1 MIAPA
6 DDPPVA
12 TWPGSW
18 AVSVVPAACGVGIFL
33 SACLLFLLEPLVG
46 LLVLP
51 TFGGVPAT
59 WATVLCFFQGVLV
72 LGYLYSHV
80 SISRLDPRRGAILHA
95 AVVALALGAAVV
107 APSRYRDLIVPGTP
121 VALNLLGMLA
131 LTVGPAAF
139 LMTTTTPLVS
149 SWYVLLKGDH
159 AGRADPYWLYALSN
173 AGSLLAVLAYP
184 LVVEPAVGL
193 GSQRAA
199 WLVGFGVLCLLL
211 LGLAV
216 RIGVRIGGRLR
227 GVPGAAEERHS
238 VDALPIPI
246 ARRMRWLLLAAIPS
260 GLLAAVTNFITTDLI
275 SAPLLWVGPL
285 AIYLVSLIVVF
296 SPRGRRLIRPAV
308 ILAPVAITLLW
319 VPIGSVGGW
328 PAVPLLLLQ
337 LGGFAVVALA
347 LHGLL
352 AEDRPP
358 AASLTTFY
366 LVIAVGGVLGS
377 AFVAIVAPVAFK
389 GIWEFPL
396 LLVGALVAI
405 ALCID
410 AGPWSRATGGGFA
423 AGSARAL
430 GTLTSGAW
438 RRLVPYALVGIVL
451 VVALTSAR
459 STALAVAT
467 DWLLVGAVVLLFGA
481 RPGVLAVLTAIV
493 LTLGVFVLPPAPVFQ
508 DRDFFGVI
516 QVLRPPDGLTTDL
529 KNGTTVHGS
538 QWRDAARR
546 NEPVN
551 EFAASGPAGDIFT
564 ALRAGSTEG
573 RSIGVVGLGAGEL
586 AAYAQPADRLT
597 IFEIS
602 PLDVQVASDPRYFT
616 YLADAPIRPLVL
628 IGDGRLLVEASDSGV
643 FDVLFLDAF
652 SSDAVPVHLLTVEA
666 ILADLRATRSD
677 GVLAFHLSNRYYDLE
692 PAVASAVESQG
703 LTALVRDF
711 VPSPAEVGQ
720 RTARSQWLVA
730 SRDAGF
736 LARLSAVGWK
746 PAARRTSP
754 LTDDHPDITR
764 LLDLHW

>member
-1 MIAPA
+1 MRPSDVGA
-6 DDPPVA
+6 VA
-12 TWPGSW
+12 AARPTWH
-18 AVSVVPAACGVGIFL
+18 ASVVLATCGASIFL

-72 LGYLYSHV
+72 LGYLYSHQ
-80 SISRLDPRRGAILHA
+80 SISRLDPRRGAILHS

-107 APSRYRDLIVPGTP
+107 APSRYQDLVVTGTP
-121 VALNLLGMLA
+121 AALNLLGMLV

-149 SWYVLLKGDH
+149 SWYMLLKADH
-159 AGRADPYWLYALSN
+159 ASRADPYWLYALSN
-173 AGSLLAVLAYP
+173 AGSLLALLAYP
-184 LVVEPAVGL
+184 LVVVPAIGL

-199 WLVGFGVLCLLL
+199 WLVAFGVLCLLL

-216 RIGVRIGGRLR
+216 RIGRRPPGR
-227 GVPGAAEERHS
+227 PEAAEEPRR
-238 VDALPIPI
+238 VVATPIPM

-328 PAVPLLLLQ
+328 PAIPLLLLQ

-377 AFVAIVAPVAFK
+377 ALVAIVAPVAFK

-396 LLVGALVAI
+396 LLIGALVAI
-405 ALCID
+405 ALCAD

-430 GTLTSGAW
+430 GSLTSGAW
-438 RRLVPYALVGIVL
+438 RRLVPYAAVGIVL
-451 VVALTSAR
+451 ILVLTSER
-459 STALAVAT
+459 SAALEVAT
-467 DWLLVGAVVLLFGA
+467 NWLLVGAVLLVFGA
-481 RPGVLAVLTAIV
+481 KPAVLAVLTAVV

-516 QVLRPPDGLTTDL
+516 QVLRSPDGLTTDL

-538 QWRDAARR
+538 QWRDTARR
-546 NEPVN
+546 NEPIN
-551 EFAASGPAGDIFT
+551 EFAVSGPAGDVFT
-564 ALRAGSTEG
+564 ALRGSSTEG
-573 RSIGVVGLGAGEL
+573 RSVGIVGLGAGEL
-586 AAYAQPADRLT
+586 AAYARPADRLT

-602 PLDVQVASDPRYFT
+602 PLDVQVASDPQYFT
-616 YLADAPIRPLVL
+616 YLSDAPVRPSVL
-628 IGDGRLLVEASDSGV
+628 TGDGRLLVEASDPGV

-652 SSDAVPVHLLTVEA
+652 SSDSVPVHLLTVEA
-666 ILADLRATRSD
+666 IATDLRATRPD

-692 PAVASAVESQG
+692 PAVASAVEFLG
-703 LTALVRDF
+703 LTALVRHF
-711 VPSPAEVGQ
+711 VPSPSEVGQ

-730 SRDAGF
+730 SRDAAF
-736 LARLSAVGWK
+736 LARLSAAGWEP
-746 PAARRTSP
+746 PARQIAP

-764 LLDLHW
+764 LLNFRW